1 MNRSRLGRTSV
12 LLVVLA
18 GVVGCGDADVARTL
32 GPDDILASRSAAAPA
47 PEFTGQYVVLLK
59 NNGVPSDVVARIE
72 AAGGRVLHTLPEV
85 GIVIATATGPSF
97 AEAMK
102 RDTRVQSVGLDPIM
116 GLPEV
121 VNAEELAADAL
132 LDEVNSPT
140 PADDLYNVG
149 WVWGVNRVKA
159 PAAWARGVAGSG
171 VVIGILDTGIATNHP
186 DLPNVVFNACFTS
199 AGDVVGRHWEAGD
212 PCSPYPDLHWHGTHV
227 AGTAAAVFG
236 GGRVVGVAPEAAL
249 ANYNVFEF
257 IPGLGVR
264 SYTSS
269 RWRAM
274 LHAAD
279 HGVGVINMSLG
290 SFTFIGNDPK
300 KFEVFGLEHE
310 PTRQDGLATFLAAEK
325 RVANYV
331 LGKGTVIA
339 SSAGNSGWNLN
350 GAWIASPGQ
359 TQGHITVGA
368 TGYRG
373 GPPFVYGIS
382 ADIRAPYSNY
392 GAAIDVVAPGGDC
405 GPTAPACIAQ
415 FFVLSSYVIPG
426 GACAET
432 RSCPVGYA
440 WSTGTS
446 MAAPHVAGV
455 AALAQQARPNLSANQ
470 VTNLIRR
477 TAEDLGNRQQFGH
490 GMVDA
495 DAATR

>member
-1 MNRSRLGRTSV
+1 MNRSRLGRTSG

-18 GVVGCGDADVARTL
+18 GVVACGDTDVARTV
-32 GPDDILASRSAAAPA
+32 GPDNVLASRSAAAPA
-47 PEFTGQYVVLLK
+47 PEFTGQFVILLR
-59 NNGVPSDVVARIE
+59 NNVIPADLAGRIE
-72 AAGGRVLHTLPEV
+72 AAGGRVLHTLPQV
-85 GIVIATATGPSF
+85 GIVIAEGPGSGF
-97 AEAMK
+97 PEAVR
-102 RDTRVQSVGLDPIM
+102 RDSRVQSVGLDPVM

-121 VNAEELAADAL
+121 VDEFELGADDLWEQVHA
-132 LDEVNSPT
+132 PT

-159 PAAWARGVAGSG
+159 PAAWARGVDGTG

-186 DLPNVVFNACFTS
+186 DLQNVVFNACYS
-199 AGDVVGRHWEAGD
+199 SEGDVVGRHWQPGD
-212 PCSPYPDLHWHGTHV
+212 PCSPYPDAHWHGTHV

-236 GGRVVGVAPEAAL
+236 GGRVVGVAPEAGL
-249 ANYNVFEF
+249 ANYNVFEI

-279 HGVGVINMSLG
+279 HGVDVINMSLG

-300 KFEVFGLEHE
+300 KFEAFGLDHE
-310 PTRQDGLATFLAAEK
+310 PTRQNGLATFLAAEK
-325 RVANYV
+325 RVADY
-331 LGKGTVIA
+331 LLRKGTVIV

-373 GPPFVYGIS
+373 GPPFVSGIS
-382 ADIRAPYSNY
+382 ADIRAPYSNH

-415 FFVLSSYVIPG
+415 FFVLSTYVVPG
-426 GACAET
+426 TTCAET
-432 RSCPVGYA
+432 RSCGLGYA
-440 WSTGTS
+440 WATGTS

-455 AALAQQARPNLSANQ
+455 VALAKQARPGLSALQ
-470 VTNLIRR
+470 VNNLIRR
-477 TAEDLGNRQQFGH
+477 TTESLRDRQQFGH

-495 DAATR
+495 DAASQ